1 MQQGCV
7 KSLLQRLGEVKS
19 LVQGHC
25 KQKGQEWNHHV
36 VGQATNW
43 VPHRKLLFWGQR
55 KSPGKDNYHEE
66 DEN

>member
-7 KSLLQRLGEVKS
+7 KSLFQRLGEVKS

-25 KQKGQEWNHHV
+25 KQKGQEGNHHV

-43 VPHRKLLFWGQR
+43 VPHRELLFWGQR
-55 KSPGKDNYHEE
+55 KSPGTDNYHEE